1 MTPERYATLSTALA
15 RRQPDLTVL
24 ADNVHK
30 PHNVAALMR
39 SCDAVGVF
47 EIHAVGD
54 AATSRRA
61 VGISGGTAPWVKV
74 RRHTTIRKA
83 VADLKSNNYQI
94 VAAHFSDNAVDYRL
108 PDYTRPTALLL
119 GAELYGVSDE
129 AAALADLHAVLPMRG
144 LVASLNVSV
153 AAALFLYEAARQRE
167 AAGMYA
173 QCRLPPA
180 LYADTL
186 FEWCYPDIAALCR
199 AKSVAYPP
207 LTSDGELGAN
217 PFIGSGTGSGRAP

>member
-47 EIHAVGD
+47 EIHAVVG
-54 AATSRRA
+54 AATSKRA

-74 RRHTTIRKA
+74 RRYTAIREAAAELKA
-83 VADLKSNNYQI
+83 NNYQI
-94 VAAHFSDNAVDYRL
+94 VAAHFSDTAVDYRL

-129 AAALADLHAVLPMRG
+129 AVALADLHAVLPMRG

-167 AAGMYA
+167 AAGMYTT
-173 QCRLPPA
+173 CRLPPA

-186 FEWCYPDIAALCR
+186 FEWCYPEIAALCR

-207 LTSDGELGAN
+207 LSSEGELGAN
-217 PFIGSGTGSGRAP
+217 PFIGSGTGAGRAP

>member
-1 MTPERYATLSTALA
+1 MTPERYLTLSTALA

-47 EIHAVGD
+47 EIHAVGG

-74 RRHTTIRKA
+74 RRHA
-83 VADLKSNNYQI
+83 ALAEAASQLKSSGFQI
-94 VAAHFSDNAVDYRL
+94 VAAHFSDTAVDYRR
-108 PDYTRPTALLL
+108 PDYTLPTALLL
-119 GAELYGVSDE
+119 GAELYGVSDD

-167 AAGMYA
+167 GAGMYTK
-173 QCRLPPA
+173 CRLPPA

-186 FEWCYPDIAALCR
+186 FEWCYPEIAALCR
-199 AKSVAYPP
+199 ARSVAYPP
-207 LTSDGELGAN
+207 LTSEGELGAN
-217 PFIGSGTGSGRAP
+217 PFTGSGRAP